1 MKKMA
6 LISIIFL
13 IANGIVFA
21 QASGAQ
27 VLTPDKE
34 KLPGLQNDNSRCVR
48 MAIIDS
54 QRAFELSTEGQKLS
68 AMNNKI
74 AKKKQEEEI
83 RRIRSEMIVI
93 VEKIAAEK
101 GYGLILDLKT
111 SGVIYYAVP
120 VDDITDELVNRYNSS
135 KH

>member
-6 LISIIFL
+6 LCSIIFL
-13 IANGIVFA
+13 IANSIVFA

-27 VLTPDKE
+27 VLTPEKE
-34 KLPGLQNDNSRCVR
+34 KLPGLQSDNSKCVR
-48 MAIIDS
+48 IAVIDS

-68 AMNNKI
+68 AMVNKM

-93 VEKIAAEK
+93 VQKIAIEK

-111 SGVIYYAVP
+111 SGVIYYFVP
-120 VDDITDELVNRYNSS
+120 VDDITDELINRYNSS